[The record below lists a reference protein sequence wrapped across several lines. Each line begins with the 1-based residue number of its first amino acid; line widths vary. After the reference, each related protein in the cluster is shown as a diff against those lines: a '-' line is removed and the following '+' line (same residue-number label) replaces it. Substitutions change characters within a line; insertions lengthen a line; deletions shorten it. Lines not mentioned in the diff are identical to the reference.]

1 MARYCVGS
9 VDSSTAVL
17 GSAVHY
23 SPVRYSET
31 VLTSVGTRRRRR
43 RSTHAHNTSAHTTVP
58 PPHTPVRCR
67 VTNVSRI
74 RRSRD
79 GSRPTAPGPRTFR
92 RFRSG
97 PDTPRPSPAPRPDT
111 RVRPPR
117 PRSGRRGRATA
128 RSSVASETSCA
139 RGRTGRGPARPARPA
154 VGREGPALGRR
165 RKGNRISY
173 CYGPLTTA
181 IFTRNSYDI
190 THRRSCGASTYEIRV
205 PAAARTA
212 PHKRKQVASAARHEN
227 FSNFVGKP
235 ARRACVEKYA
245 QVDHSVLS

>member
-1 MARYCVGS
+1 MSVRGAGDDAAR
-9 VDSSTAVL
+9 
-17 GSAVHY
+17 
-23 SPVRYSET
+23 
-31 VLTSVGTRRRRR
+31 
-43 RSTHAHNTSAHTTVP
+43 THITLL
-58 PPHTPVRCR
+58 HTPQFHRPTHVRCR

-139 RGRTGRGPARPARPA
+139 RGRTGRGPARPA
-154 VGREGPALGRR
+154 VGRERGRPGARPPA
-165 RKGNRISY
+165 K
-173 CYGPLTTA
+173 
-181 IFTRNSYDI
+181 
-190 THRRSCGASTYEIRV
+190 
-205 PAAARTA
+205 
-212 PHKRKQVASAARHEN
+212 
-227 FSNFVGKP
+227 GKP
-235 ARRACVEKYA
+235 DFLLLWPAHYCNFHTEFLRYNSSAVMRCK
-245 QVDHSVLS
+245 HL

>member
-1 MARYCVGS
+1 MSVRGAGDDAAR
-9 VDSSTAVL
+9 
-17 GSAVHY
+17 
-23 SPVRYSET
+23 
-31 VLTSVGTRRRRR
+31 
-43 RSTHAHNTSAHTTVP
+43 THITLL
-58 PPHTPVRCR
+58 HTPQFHRPTHVRCR

-139 RGRTGRGPARPARPA
+139 RGRTGRGPARPA

>member
-1 MARYCVGS
+1 MSVRGAGDDAAR
-9 VDSSTAVL
+9 
-17 GSAVHY
+17 
-23 SPVRYSET
+23 
-31 VLTSVGTRRRRR
+31 
-43 RSTHAHNTSAHTTVP
+43 THITLL
-58 PPHTPVRCR
+58 HTPQFHRPTHVRCR

-92 RFRSG
+92 RFAGPVPTRPARALPRDRTPEFARRG
-97 PDTPRPSPAPRPDT
+97 PDRAAAVEPPPGAASSEIMCPRDERQ
-111 RVRPPR
+111 
-117 PRSGRRGRATA
+117 RRAGT
-128 RSSVASETSCA
+128 
-139 RGRTGRGPARPARPA
+139 RPA
-154 VGREGPALGRR
+154 VGREGPALSAG
-165 RKGNRISY
+165 KGNRISY

>member
-1 MARYCVGS
+1 MYP
-9 VDSSTAVL
+9 
-17 GSAVHY
+17 GSAGPGTGAGPQRPGRGRFAD
-23 SPVRYSET
+23 SGPVP
-31 VLTSVGTRRRRR
+31 TRPAQALPRDRTPEFARRGPDR
-43 RSTHAHNTSAHTTVP
+43 AAAVEP
-58 PPHTPVRCR
+58 PP
-67 VTNVSRI
+67 
-74 RRSRD
+74 
-79 GSRPTAPGPRTFR
+79 GAA
-92 RFRSG
+92 
-97 PDTPRPSPAPRPDT
+97 SPA
-111 RVRPPR
+111 
-117 PRSGRRGRATA
+117 RRHVPGD
-128 RSSVASETSCA
+128 
-139 RGRTGRGPARPARPA
+139 GTGRGPARPA

>member
-58 PPHTPVRCR
+58 PPHTRPMSRHECIPDPPVPGREPAHSAR
-67 VTNVSRI
+67 AEDVSPI
-74 RRSRD
+74 R
-79 GSRPTAPGPRTFR
+79 
-92 RFRSG
+92 RSG

-128 RSSVASETSCA
+128 RSSVQRDRIMCPRDEATSRRNAA
-139 RGRTGRGPARPARPA
+139 RGRAGRPGAI
-154 VGREGPALGRR
+154 R
-165 RKGNRISY
+165 RKGKPDFLLLWPAHY
-173 CYGPLTTA
+173 CNFHTEFLRY
-181 IFTRNSYDI
+181 NS
-190 THRRSCGASTYEIRV
+190 
-205 PAAARTA
+205 
-212 PHKRKQVASAARHEN
+212 SAVMRCKH
-227 FSNFVGKP
+227 
-235 ARRACVEKYA
+235 
-245 QVDHSVLS
+245 L

>member
-58 PPHTPVRCR
+58 PPHTRPMSRHECIPDPPVPGREPAHSARAEDVSPISPVR
-67 VTNVSRI
+67 SRH
-74 RRSRD
+74 
-79 GSRPTAPGPRTFR
+79 APP
-92 RFRSG
+92 
-97 PDTPRPSPAPRPDT
+97 PSPAPRPDT

-139 RGRTGRGPARPARPA
+139 RGRTGRGPARPA